1 MKNWI
6 PMESRMPPKLF
17 LPITQKELDALFAKG
32 VKTWFEDAQHLH
44 AISVY
49 LIWKLPKLKADTDK
63 AAQITLNALTE
74 LSKQLNTPD
83 TRRGFREL
91 ASSQVSKKQLQRG
104 IELLE
109 QYQIRLDPDQYFE
122 TPSPALSDGSF
133 NPDFTIEL
141 TRLTTGIGDFGRR
154 AGPHAAALNREQF
167 KASRI
172 IEGNDDDPVHIEGLG
187 GTGKGYLIRSI
198 LHDLP
203 AKHTVIL
210 AKTRPQLNAIS
221 KGVDG
226 EVHKMLFGEYAKL
239 HLILSG
245 VGMHAVNGP
254 HAKSSYMVS
263 NASIARSM
271 DIPQLGDFSPERLAG
286 VMMSTITKYCSS
298 DSTAIDHEHIP
309 NHESGLNGTIK
320 NQVIKYARAY
330 WRELTTASHGERWQP
345 VRHAH
350 LIKWASLVDQMPSR
364 DLTNNNHF
372 EMPDLRF
379 AVVDEA
385 HDLTPAMAAL
395 LKNTGVL
402 VRSFSDTYQR
412 INGAPPKL
420 SHGALK
426 VHLHQSMRAG
436 SEIERVLNPALLLHP
451 RNKDGEG
458 VIQGNHEIPTKLT
471 LYDAKKIPSDPFAIL
486 CGTYFHVF
494 EYIQRLVSQGA
505 RVALLPGTEYAFHQF
520 GASLIRLYQGGTGQ
534 IASYDL
540 ARYKSWDQLRKTH
553 GNSDT
558 FLRIESML
566 RKGYS
571 EADFANLQS
580 KLSPVMPQTYIVA
593 RVEDTKNWQFP
604 NVMVSKELMEEVRP
618 EEVWRGSTADIVSE
632 RVSKVYLAMSRAER
646 SLAIGKNYEGWLD
659 SVKNLATVPK

>member
-1 MKNWI
+1 MKNWT
-6 PMESRMPPKLF
+6 PMETRKPPKLF
-17 LPITQKELDALFAKG
+17 LPITQKEVDSLFEKG
-32 VKTWFEDAQHLH
+32 VKRWFENAHHLH
-44 AISVY
+44 AISAY
-49 LIWKLPKLKADTDK
+49 LIWKLPKLKTDHDK

-74 LSKQLNTPD
+74 LSKQLATPD

-91 ASSQVSKKQLQRG
+91 ASSQISKKQLQQG
-104 IELLE
+104 LELLE
-109 QYQIRLDPDQYFE
+109 QYQIHLDPDQYFE
-122 TPSPALSDGSF
+122 TPSPTLSDGSF

-154 AGPHAAALNREQF
+154 AGPHAAALNSEQF

-245 VGMHAVNGP
+245 VEMHAVNGP

-263 NASIARSM
+263 NDTIARSM
-271 DIPQLGDFSPERLAG
+271 DLPRIGDLSPVRMAG

-298 DSTAIDHEHIP
+298 DDLTIDYEHIP
-309 NHESGLNGTIK
+309 KHESSLNSTAK
-320 NQVIKYARAY
+320 NQVIKFARAY
-330 WRELTTASHGERWQP
+330 WKELTTAGRGERWQP
-345 VRHAH
+345 IRHAH

-364 DLTNNNHF
+364 DLASGDHF

-451 RNKDGEG
+451 RNSDGEG
-458 VIQGNHEIPTKLT
+458 VIHGNHEIPTKLT
-471 LYDAKKIPSDPFAIL
+471 LYDTKKIPTDPFAIL
-486 CGTYFHVF
+486 CGSYFHVL
-494 EYIQRLVSQGA
+494 EYVMRLVAQRA

-520 GASLIRLYQGGTGQ
+520 GSSLIRLYQGAPAQ
-534 IASYDL
+534 IGSYDL
-540 ARYKSWDQLRKTH
+540 APYRSWESLRKSQGHT
-553 GNSDT
+553 DV
-558 FLRIESML
+558 FQRIETML
-566 RKGYS
+566 KKGYS
-571 EADFANLQS
+571 EEDFANLQS
-580 KLSPVMPQTYIVA
+580 KLSRVMPQSYIVA
-593 RVEDTKNWQFP
+593 KVEDTKNWQFP
-604 NVMVSKELMEEVRP
+604 NVMVSKELLEEIPPNRSWQADP
-618 EEVWRGSTADIVSE
+618 ENLAAE
-632 RVSKVYLAMSRAER
+632 RISKVYLAMSRTER
-646 SLAIGKNYEGWLD
+646 SLAIGNNFENWLTSMEGI
-659 SVKNLATVPK
+659 VRGKG

>member
-1 MKNWI
+1 MKNWT
-6 PMESRMPPKLF
+6 PMESRRPPKLF
-17 LPITQKELDALFAKG
+17 LPITQKEIDSLLERG
-32 VKTWFEDAQHLH
+32 VKPWFESAHHLH
-44 AISVY
+44 AISVF
-49 LIWKLPKLKADTDK
+49 LIWKLPKLKTDPKK
-63 AAQITLNALTE
+63 AAHVTMNALTE
-74 LSKQLNTPD
+74 LSKQLATPD

-91 ASSQVSKKQLQRG
+91 ASSQVSKKQLQKG
-104 IELLE
+104 LELLE
-109 QYQIRLDPDQYFE
+109 QYQIRLDPDQYFD

-141 TRLTTGIGDFGRR
+141 TRLTTGIGDFGHR

-239 HLILSG
+239 HLMLSG
-245 VGMHAVNGP
+245 VDTHAVNGP
-254 HAKSSYMVS
+254 HAKSSFMVS
-263 NASIARSM
+263 NATIARSM
-271 DIPQLGDFSPERLAG
+271 DLPQLGDLSPERLAG
-286 VMMSTITKYCSS
+286 VMMATITKFCSS
-298 DSTAIDHEHIP
+298 DDLIIDYEHIP
-309 NHESGLNGTIK
+309 RHESGLNGTIK
-320 NQVIKYARAY
+320 NRVVKFARDY
-330 WRELTTASHGERWQP
+330 WRELTTAGHREHWQP

-364 DLTNNNHF
+364 DLTNRTHF

-420 SHGALK
+420 SHGAFK
-426 VHLHQSMRAG
+426 VYLHQSMRAG

-451 RNKDGEG
+451 RNNDGEG

-471 LYDAKKIPSDPFAIL
+471 LYDTKKIPADPFAIL
-486 CGTYFHVF
+486 CGSYFHVF
-494 EYIQRLVSQGA
+494 EYILRLIAEGA

-520 GASLIRLYQGGTGQ
+520 GSSLIRLYQGGTGQ

-540 ARYKSWDQLRKTH
+540 APYRSWESLQKAQ
-553 GNSDT
+553 GYSDV
-558 FLRIESML
+558 FQRIERML
-566 RKGYS
+566 KKGYS
-571 EADFANLQS
+571 EVDFANLQS
-580 KLSPVMPQTYIVA
+580 KLSPIMPHTYIVA

-604 NVMVSKELMEEVRP
+604 NVMVSKELLEDIRP
-618 EEVWRGSTADIVSE
+618 HESWRTNPEDLAAE
-632 RVSKVYLAMSRAER
+632 RISKVYLAMSRTER
-646 SLAIGKNYEGWLD
+646 SLAIGNNFEDWLSSMEGI
-659 SVKNLATVPK
+659 VRGKG